1 MIPRSLVPETKRDEN
16 AVIEIINYPQHIME
30 PTGQH
35 IEQPH
40 NNLLRI
46 VIIVVFIVLVL
57 GVGGGLFYLYSS
69 GNGQQANEQNSITNT
84 DAPNTNPT
92 SDQESAD
99 TAPNRNVQNQQANI
113 PDEVPTV
120 APTETP
126 PFDPAKSWVKLET
139 EGGGTTLPVGQEGN
153 IILTAFSAGENID
166 GYDIMLGFD
175 PEKVEIVEVTSLL
188 DTHDMFETIRSDY
201 VSATAIK
208 PPDIEQETVFDET
221 PLVQYTIRAL
231 EAGETEIRI
240 LPTKSVETTQLTN
253 EEALPTSPQ
262 VDSLTIEIE

>member
-1 MIPRSLVPETKRDEN
+1 
-16 AVIEIINYPQHIME
+16 ME
-30 PTGQH
+30 PTTQN

-40 NNLLRI
+40 NNILRI
-46 VIIVVFIVLVL
+46 VIIVVFILLVV
-57 GVGGGLFYLYSS
+57 GIGGGLYYMYSS
-69 GNGQQANEQNSITNT
+69 TNSQQANEQNSTENSNN
-84 DAPNTNPT
+84 PNTNPT
-92 SDQESAD
+92 SDQEDPNS
-99 TAPNRNVQNQQANI
+99 APNRNVQNQQANN
-113 PDEVPTV
+113 PQEVPTV

-139 EGGGTTLPVGQEGN
+139 EGGGTTLPVGEEGN

-221 PLVQYTIRAL
+221 ALVQYTIRAL
-231 EAGETEIRI
+231 EPGETEISI

-253 EEALPTSPQ
+253 EDALPTSPQ